1 MNFESLEIED
11 LLIIENQS
19 FSDDRGFFYESFNQR
34 EFEKVIGNEIKFVQD
49 NFSVSKRGVLRGIH
63 FQKKPFEQGKL
74 VRVSKG
80 RAYDVAIDLRKDSN
94 TFLKW
99 YGLELSD
106 VNKKMFWIPEGFGHA
121 FLALSDECHFCYKT
135 TNYYD
140 KSSEDCIIYN
150 DNDLKINWPNLD
162 REYILSPKDL
172 EGKTIKELYFE

>member
-34 EFEKVIGNEIKFVQD
+34 EFEKVIGSEIKFVQD

-80 RAYDVAIDLRKDSN
+80 SAYDVAIDLRKDSN
-94 TFLKW
+94 TFLQW

-106 VNKKMFWIPEGFGHA
+106 DNKRCFGYPRV
-121 FLALSDECHFCYKT
+121 LGMHF
-135 TNYYD
+135 
-140 KSSEDCIIYN
+140 
-150 DNDLKINWPNLD
+150 
-162 REYILSPKDL
+162 
-172 EGKTIKELYFE
+172 

>member
-1 MNFESLEIED
+1 M
-11 LLIIENQS
+11 
-19 FSDDRGFFYESFNQR
+19 
-34 EFEKVIGNEIKFVQD
+34 
-49 NFSVSKRGVLRGIH
+49 RGIH

-80 RAYDVAIDLRKDSN
+80 SAYDVAIALRKDSN
-94 TFLKW
+94 TFLQW

-106 VNKKMFWIPEGFGHA
+106 DNKKMFWIPEGFGHA